1 MLELNLGVNLHLNVR
16 VDLELLKS
24 RLALNSVTTVNMLL
38 KPFVM
43 MNNLEG
49 RRTNVFYCLY
59 LIKRTV
65 GWPVKAAGKVLDFKT
80 AVVGRVVALQFN
92 QNFLVSV
99 KAIKTFSQPS
109 LRNCPVKGFWG
120 GVKFKH
126 VSLVAFMKLEN
137 NLCDVCQVLV
147 PNDGPKHHIWG
158 VVLVF
163 KSYWIFD
170 SPGYPKV

>member
-92 QNFLVSV
+92 
-99 KAIKTFSQPS
+99 
-109 LRNCPVKGFWG
+109 
-120 GVKFKH
+120 
-126 VSLVAFMKLEN
+126 
-137 NLCDVCQVLV
+137 
-147 PNDGPKHHIWG
+147 
-158 VVLVF
+158 
-163 KSYWIFD
+163 
-170 SPGYPKV
+170 